1 MKRAS
6 SARVDVGFTMLHI
19 SIYGKLF
26 SGDWMV
32 KFLEFLRTRPGYAG
46 KALERQNGEEYI
58 SYKILSRQDF
68 EIARMSTKCMKLS

>member
-6 SARVDVGFTMLHI
+6 SARVDVGFT
-19 SIYGKLF
+19 YQFRKLF

-32 KFLEFLRTRPGYAG
+32 KFLEFLKNKPGYAG

-58 SYKILSRQDF
+58 SYKILSRQGF
-68 EIARMSTKCMKLS
+68 GIARMSSTNCMKLS